1 MTISEIIQLLWKEIE
16 YYKNNSKYQESIVL
30 IDFGLSILNKELQ
43 ESQYQKLQ
51 IVLND
56 KEVNNA

>member
-1 MTISEIIQLLWKEIE
+1 MTTSEIIQLLWKEIE

-56 KEVNNA
+56 EEVNNA